1 MAELGLKTQYQ
12 TNVEFNMA
20 VKSLLALA
28 FVPENDVLVLF
39 QELGEKF
46 QTLID
51 ANPELERANELLA
64 YVDLYYIRGLERPG
78 RVRAPP
84 KYLIDM
90 WNH

>member
-1 MAELGLKTQYQ
+1 
-12 TNVEFNMA
+12 MA

-64 YVDLYYIRGLERPG
+64 YVDLYYIRGPEAGKGKSP
-78 RVRAPP
+78 A
-84 KYLIDM
+84 
-90 WNH
+90 

>member
-64 YVDLYYIRGLERPG
+64 
-78 RVRAPP
+78 
-84 KYLIDM
+84 
-90 WNH
+90 